1 MINAVIRSMIGS
13 WGNVLLDQYIANG
26 LWINTL
32 ILLYALLVSISR
44 RNYDNNLKSLI
55 ISLQEQYGQQIAKK
69 GAGSILEKLKNSP
82 IAWDEAIKP
91 SVIPFL
97 TPPGSF
103 RLYQNNAQN
112 FERFVSL
119 EKLAEQLQQVS

>member
-44 RNYDNNLKSLI
+44 RNYDNNLKTLI
-55 ISLQEQYGQQIAKK
+55 ISLQEHYGQQIAKK
-69 GAGSILEKLKNSP
+69 GRGSILEKLKNSP
-82 IAWDEAIKP
+82 IPWSESIK
-91 SVIPFL
+91 SSAIPFL

-103 RLYQNNAQN
+103 RLYQNNPQN

-119 EKLAEQLQQVS
+119 EKLAELLQQEP